1 VTLLSPERLWLLVVV
16 GLLAVVYAW
25 RATRRSR
32 FAVALPGLDLLADLV
47 PRHRVWTRHVPAVL
61 LLATMVLLTVGFA
74 RPQGDVSVPRERA
87 TILLALDT
95 SISMEATDV
104 SPTRLDAAK
113 TAAVQFLQRLPARFN
128 VGLVSFNGGASL
140 VEPPTQ
146 DHQRVEAAVAGLELG
161 SGTAIGEAVFAS
173 LDALTQLP
181 PTDDGLPAPPT
192 RIVLLSDGT
201 NTVGRSVA
209 AAIDAANAAAVP
221 VSTIAFGTD
230 DGVVTIQGERV
241 PVAVDTETLEQLASS
256 TGGTAYA
263 AGSGDA
269 LSAVY
274 TDIGSQVG
282 TTTEQ
287 REIGQRFAGLA
298 LLLGVAAAGSALVT
312 GTRFP

>member
-1 VTLLSPERLWLLVVV
+1 MTLLSPERLWLLVVV